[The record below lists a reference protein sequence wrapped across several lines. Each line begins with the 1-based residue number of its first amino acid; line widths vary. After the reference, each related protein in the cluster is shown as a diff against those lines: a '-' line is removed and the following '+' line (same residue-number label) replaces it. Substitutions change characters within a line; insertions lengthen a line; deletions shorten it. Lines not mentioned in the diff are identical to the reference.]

1 MTSYDVATGFWDK
14 HSLTDF
20 WDETETV
27 EFEVMKLSQLLTDVD
42 FRTLNGDAQIDV
54 SAFTCDSRVVTPG
67 DVFVAIRG
75 TSVDGHG
82 FTGDALRRGARAL
95 VVEKGIDF
103 EIPSSEQVTI
113 VEVDNTREALAW
125 MAAASHG
132 YPGRKLRVVGVT
144 GTDGKTTT
152 VNLIWS
158 ILRTGGHRTGMISTV
173 NAQIGDEFLD
183 TGLHTTTPDAP
194 DLQGYLTQMVEAG
207 LEYVVLE
214 ATSHGLAQHR
224 VTGSEQDVAV
234 VTNITHEHLDYHGD
248 YAGYREAKAMLFR
261 GLATAYH
268 KPEVPKVA
276 VLNRDDVSF
285 DLLQPIRADVKLVYG
300 LSSGVDVW
308 AEDVECGTERSTFR
322 VVTPNGSFS
331 VRTPLLGRFNV
342 YNILAAAAA
351 GISQNIP
358 LERIQQGIESVR
370 GVIGRM
376 ERIDRGQDFTVVVD
390 FAHTPNSLER
400 ALEAA
405 RAMTGGEVIVVF
417 GCAGLR
423 DVYKREMMGRHA
435 GRLADRVVITAEDP
449 RTESLDDIMAEIAKG
464 CEAEG
469 KREGENYWRIGDRA
483 EAIQFAIDLARP
495 GDLVMTTGK
504 AHEQSM
510 CFGTTEYPWSEHEA
524 VEKALDRRLTRER

>member
-1 MTSYDVATGFWDK
+1 MRLF
-14 HSLTDF
+14 
-20 WDETETV
+20 
-27 EFEVMKLSQLLTDVD
+27 QLLANVRYTVLYGDVQTEVAA
-42 FRTLNGDAQIDV
+42 FRCDCRKTNPGDA
-54 SAFTCDSRVVTPG
+54 
-67 DVFVAIRG
+67 FVAVRG
-75 TSVDGHG
+75 STVDGHS
-82 FTGDALRRGARAL
+82 FIGDALRRGARAL
-95 VVEKGIDF
+95 VIEKGADF
-103 EIPSSEQVTI
+103 EIPSREQVTV
-113 VEVDNTREALAW
+113 VEVDDTRQALAW

-158 ILRTGGHRTGMISTV
+158 ILRAGGHRTGMISTV
-173 NAQIGDEFLD
+173 NAQIGDTFLD

-234 VTNITHEHLDYHGD
+234 VTNITHEHLDYHRD
-248 YAGYREAKAMLFR
+248 YAGYREAKIKLFR
-261 GLATAYH
+261 GLATAYR
-268 KPEVPKVA
+268 KPEMPKVA

-285 DLLQPIRADVKLVYG
+285 DQLRLIPADVKLAYG
-300 LSSGVDVW
+300 LSSGVDVG
-308 AEDVECGTERSTFR
+308 AEDVECGTEHSTFR
-322 VVTPNGSFS
+322 AVTPNGSFL

-342 YNILAAAAA
+342 YNILAATAA
-351 GISQNIP
+351 GISQQVP
-358 LERIQQGIESVR
+358 LDQIQQGIESLR
-370 GVIGRM
+370 GVVGRM
-376 ERIDRGQDFTVVVD
+376 ERIDRGQDFIVVID

-405 RAMTGGEVIVVF
+405 RALTQREVIVVF

-435 GRLADRVVITAEDP
+435 GRLADRVVITTEDP
-449 RTESLDDIMAEIAKG
+449 RTESLDDIMAAIAGG

-469 KREGENYWRIGDRA
+469 KREGESYWRIGDRA

-495 GDLVMTTGK
+495 GDLVMTAGK

-510 CFGTTEYPWSEHEA
+510 CFGTTEYPWSEHVA
-524 VEKALDRRLTRER
+524 VEKALTNRLARVT